1 MELGSRISI
10 DGINMMVV
18 ERRSTFSG
26 TQYLLAYFH
35 GGDIKTVLFS
45 EKELEAW
52 KDKQ

>member
-1 MELGSRISI
+1 MELGSKISI
-10 DGINMMVV
+10 DGIKMMIV
-18 ERRSTFSG
+18 ERRETFSG

-35 GGDIKTVLFS
+35 GGDIKTVLLS